1 MSTARIQVSF
11 RVHFLS
17 PPPLVSLNLSF
28 KNLLTEI
35 FKIWVFF
42 VFLFF
47 VFKFS
52 WVLVEEN
59 RPTMFAEG
67 NDWLIQV
74 GQIQRDRIWE

>member
-1 MSTARIQVSF
+1 M
-11 RVHFLS
+11 
-17 PPPLVSLNLSF
+17 
-28 KNLLTEI
+28 
-35 FKIWVFF
+35 
-42 VFLFF
+42 FF

-74 GQIQRDRIWE
+74 GQIQRERIWE